1 MIKMQWK
8 VNGKNVRSDQIAEEL
23 MKGVRQDLSNQIQ
36 DVVRSV
42 RCPVHG
48 QRAANVRAVPAGVS
62 KLNFQYE
69 ACCDELRAAIA
80 RHLM

>member
-8 VNGKNVRSDQIAEEL
+8 VNGRAVRPDQVTNEL
-23 MKGVRQDLSNQIQ
+23 MKGIRQGVTNQIEQ
-36 DVVRSV
+36 AVRGV

-48 QRAANVRAVPAGVS
+48 QRASNVRAVPAGGS
-62 KLNFQYE
+62 KMNFQYE
-69 ACCDELRAAIA
+69 ACCEALKAAIA